1 MKANPR
7 EVLYYK
13 KADDD
18 VPFLKWLYSIEDK
31 TTRAKM
37 RIRLDRIA
45 AGNLGNY
52 RPVGDGV
59 NELKIDYGPG
69 YRIYFAFDGQKTV
82 VILRAVSKTLVSPSS
97 SAALM
102 YAAASSG
109 FLRLKMEL
117 LNLAVQGIRSP

>member
-1 MKANPR
+1 MKADPR

-69 YRIYFAFDGQKTV
+69 YRIYFAFDGQKIV
-82 VILRAVSKTLVSPSS
+82 VILCGGDKSS
-97 SAALM
+97 Q
-102 YAAASSG
+102 G
-109 FLRLKMEL
+109 KDIK
-117 LNLAVQGIRSP
+117 LAKEYWADYKREDH